1 MDNPV
6 TNAAVSTV
14 ADAATNA
21 GTVFNGLDWF
31 VIALFGLGMIATV
44 WYSMRKKNESGKDY
58 FLSGRD
64 ANWLQIGSSIYSS
77 NIGSEHLVGL
87 AGAGFVTGMAM
98 AHWEM
103 HGWLILVLGWAFVPL
118 YDRMKIFTMPEFL
131 ELRFSR
137 GSRNVLSLLT
147 MASLVLTKIAAT
159 IYAGDV
165 VIRTLLNVDS
175 VNLLGHNVD
184 IFWVI
189 ALGLAFTTGLYTIF
203 GGMRVIMYTAV
214 LQAPVLI
221 FGSVCIL
228 YMGLHVLGHGSLA
241 DGWKATLSAA
251 GKNVHLVR
259 SIHDPDWPWLAILPG
274 SAIIGFWYWCTD
286 QYIVQRVLAGKN
298 QQESRRGTILAAFF
312 KLTPVF
318 IFLVPGMVAFALT
331 QTPGS
336 GFTTG
341 GDAAYTSLVA
351 QGDAAY
357 TSLVAQILPHGLRG
371 MVACGMIVALM
382 ASLGSKFNA
391 SATLFTM
398 DFYREW
404 HPTASGR
411 TEVIVGRIAT
421 AAIVF
426 IGICWVLV
434 IKSLH
439 MPLYE
444 YLQNVQG
451 YLSPAIAV
459 LFALGVFWKRATAPA
474 ALWAFV
480 VGMLGGFGRLA
491 ADLIIAR
498 PINTLKGI
506 TDGNLSM
513 LNYLVKGSVNVAAEK
528 TQQIKDQIQEATSQM
543 ASALPLV
550 KDQLA
555 IKIQCLQQILG
566 GTGITPDQ
574 YNEKKTIVEA
584 ALPALKTQ
592 LHEQWGLIFSF
603 QQNIHWL
610 YYCEGL
616 LVVTAALMIIISL
629 LTRAPDPKTVKYT
642 YYGAT
647 PEEKAATRASWN
659 AMDVVLSLIVVAVIV
674 LFYIKFW

>member
-1 MDNPV
+1 MNEI
-6 TNAAVSTV
+6 TNNVET
-14 ADAATNA
+14 ATNA
-21 GTVFNGLDWF
+21 LAASSVAGGMNGTVFNGLDVA
-31 VIALFGLGMIATV
+31 VILFFAIGMIITV
-44 WYSMRKKNESGKDY
+44 WFSMRKKNESGKDY

-64 ANWLQIGSSIYSS
+64 ANWLQIGSSIFSS

-87 AGAGFVTGMAM
+87 AGAGFATGMAM

-103 HGWLILVLGWAFVPL
+103 HAYWILILGWAFVPL
-118 YDRMKIFTMPEFL
+118 YDRMKVFTMPEFL

-165 VIRTLLNVDS
+165 VIRTLLNVDHID
-175 VNLLGHNVD
+175 LFGHHIDV
-184 IFWVI
+184 FWAI
-189 ALGLAFTTGLYTIF
+189 ALGLAFTTGLYTVF

-228 YMGLHVLGHGSLA
+228 YMGLRVLGHGSLV
-241 DGWKATLSAA
+241 DGWHVTLATV
-251 GKNVHLVR
+251 GDNVHLVR
-259 SIHDPDWPWLAILPG
+259 SINDPDWPWLAILPG

-298 QQESRRGTILAAFF
+298 QQESRRGTILAGFF

-318 IFLVPGMVAFALT
+318 IFLVPGMIAFALT
-331 QTPGS
+331 KTPGV
-336 GFTTG
+336 GFS
-341 GDAAYTSLVA
+341 TS
-351 QGDAAY
+351 GDAAY

-404 HPTASGR
+404 YPNASGK
-411 TEVIVGRIAT
+411 TEVIVGRLAT
-421 AAIVF
+421 AVIVF

-434 IKSLH
+434 IKNLH
-439 MPLYE
+439 MPLYV

-459 LFALGVFWKRATAPA
+459 LFGMGVFWKRATAPA

-480 VGMLGGFGRLA
+480 IGMLGGFGRLA
-491 ADLIIAR
+491 ADLVMRNDAEAVTKLKEDLYHKVI
-498 PINTLKGI
+498 TL
-506 TDGNLSM
+506 
-513 LNYLVKGSVNVAAEK
+513 
-528 TQQIKDQIQEATSQM
+528 
-543 ASALPLV
+543 
-550 KDQLA
+550 
-555 IKIQCLQQILG
+555 
-566 GTGITPDQ
+566 DQ
-574 YNEKKTIVEA
+574 YNAGIAPIRA
-584 ALPALKTQ
+584 A
-592 LHEQWGLIFSF
+592 HNGIMFDFW
-603 QQNIHWL
+603 NIHWL

-616 LVVTAALMIIISL
+616 FVVTALLMVVISFM
-629 LTRAPDPKTVKYT
+629 TQAPDPKTIKYT
-642 YYGAT
+642 FYGAT
-647 PEEKAATRASWN
+647 LEEKAATRASWN
-659 AMDVVLSLIVVAVIV
+659 AMDVVLSLIVVGCVV

>member
-1 MDNPV
+1 MENSV
-6 TNAAVSTV
+6 TNVTDAVTNTVAAV
-14 ADAATNA
+14 AAATNT

-64 ANWLQIGSSIYSS
+64 ANWLQIGSSIFSS

-87 AGAGFVTGMAM
+87 AGAGFITGMAM

-103 HGWLILVLGWAFVPL
+103 HGWIILVLGWVFVPL

-175 VNLLGHNVD
+175 INLFGHQIDV
-184 IFWVI
+184 FWAI
-189 ALGLAFTTGLYTIF
+189 ALGLAATTGLYTIF
-203 GGMRVIMYTAV
+203 GGMRVIMYTSV

-221 FGSVCIL
+221 LGSVCIL
-228 YMGLHVLGHGSLA
+228 YMGLHALGHGSLA
-241 DGWKATLSAA
+241 EGWKATLDKVGS
-251 GKNVHLVR
+251 NVHLIR
-259 SIHDPDWPWLAILPG
+259 SNKDPEWPWLAILPG
-274 SAIIGFWYWCTD
+274 SAMIGFWYWCTD

-298 QQESRRGTILAAFF
+298 QQESRRGTILAGFF

-318 IFLVPGMVAFALT
+318 IFLVPGMIAYALT
-331 QTPGS
+331 QTPS
-336 GFTTG
+336 AGFS
-341 GDAAYTSLVA
+341 TS
-351 QGDAAY
+351 GDAAY

-404 HPTASGR
+404 YPNASGK
-411 TEVIVGRIAT
+411 TEVLVGRIAT

-426 IGICWVLV
+426 VGICWVLV

-439 MPLYE
+439 TNLYL

-459 LFALGVFWKRATAPA
+459 LFIAGVFWKRATAPA

-480 VGMLGGFGRLA
+480 VGMVGGFARLA
-491 ADLIIAR
+491 ADLVMRNDSETVSKLKEDLYHGVI
-498 PINTLKGI
+498 TL
-506 TDGNLSM
+506 
-513 LNYLVKGSVNVAAEK
+513 
-528 TQQIKDQIQEATSQM
+528 
-543 ASALPLV
+543 
-550 KDQLA
+550 
-555 IKIQCLQQILG
+555 
-566 GTGITPDQ
+566 DQ
-574 YNEKKTIVEA
+574 YNAGIAPIHAKF
-584 ALPALKTQ
+584 
-592 LHEQWGLIFSF
+592 GLLFDFWNIF
-603 QQNIHWL
+603 WL
-610 YYCEGL
+610 YYCEWL
-616 LVVTAALMIIISL
+616 FLFTAALMVVISL
-629 LTRAPDPKTVKYT
+629 LTKAPDPKTVKYT

-659 AMDVVLSLIVVAVIV
+659 AMDVVLSLIVVGTIV

>member
-1 MDNPV
+1 MNEITNNAV
-6 TNAAVSTV
+6 LVSTNALATASV
-14 ADAATNA
+14 AGGLN
-21 GTVFNGLDWF
+21 GTVFNGLDLIVIIAFGIGMLITIWF
-31 VIALFGLGMIATV
+31 
-44 WYSMRKKNESGKDY
+44 SMRKKNESGKDY

-64 ANWLQIGSSIYSS
+64 ANWLQIGSSIFSS

-87 AGAGFVTGMAM
+87 AGAGFATGMAM

-103 HGWLILVLGWAFVPL
+103 HAYWIIILGWAFVPL
-118 YDRMKIFTMPEFL
+118 YDRMKVFTMPEFL

-175 VNLLGHNVD
+175 INLFGHQIDV
-184 IFWVI
+184 FWAI
-189 ALGLAFTTGLYTIF
+189 ALGLAATTGLYTIF

-214 LQAPVLI
+214 LQSPVLI

-228 YMGLHVLGHGSLA
+228 IKGLSVLGHGSLIA
-241 DGWKATLSAA
+241 GWHITLSTV
-251 GKNVHLVR
+251 GQNVHLIR
-259 SIHDPDWPWLAILPG
+259 PAHDPVWAWTAVLPA

-298 QQESRRGTILAAFF
+298 QQESRRGTILAGFF

-318 IFLVPGMVAFALT
+318 IFLVPGMIAFTLT
-331 QTPGS
+331 KTPGV
-336 GFTTG
+336 GFS
-341 GDAAYTSLVA
+341 TS
-351 QGDAAY
+351 GDAAY

-404 HPTASGR
+404 YPNASGK
-411 TEVIVGRIAT
+411 TEVFVGRLAT

-426 IGICWVLV
+426 LGICWVLV

-439 MPLYE
+439 SNLYV
-444 YLQNVQG
+444 YLQSVQG

-459 LFALGVFWKRATAPA
+459 LFITGVFWKRATAPA
-474 ALWAFV
+474 ALWSFSIGV
-480 VGMLGGFGRLA
+480 LGGFARLA
-491 ADLIIAR
+491 ADIYMRSNETVVNDAKNNLYHGLISIDQYHAIIA
-498 PINTLKGI
+498 PI
-506 TDGNLSM
+506 
-513 LNYLVKGSVNVAAEK
+513 
-528 TQQIKDQIQEATSQM
+528 QQK
-543 ASALPLV
+543 
-550 KDQLA
+550 
-555 IKIQCLQQILG
+555 
-566 GTGITPDQ
+566 
-574 YNEKKTIVEA
+574 Y
-584 ALPALKTQ
+584 
-592 LHEQWGLIFSF
+592 GLIYDLWTI
-603 QQNIHWL
+603 NWL
-610 YYCEGL
+610 YYCQIL
-616 LVVTAALMIIISL
+616 FVVTAVLMVIISL
-629 LTRAPDPKTVKYT
+629 LTKAPDPKTIKYT
-642 YYGAT
+642 WYGAT
-647 PEEKAATRASWN
+647 AAEKAATRASWN
-659 AMDVVLSLIVVAVIV
+659 TTDVVLSLIVIGCVV

>member
-1 MDNPV
+1 MNQI
-6 TNAAVSTV
+6 TNSVDV
-14 ADAATNA
+14 ATNA
-21 GTVFNGLDWF
+21 LATAAVAGSMNGTVFDGRDLAVIVLF
-31 VIALFGLGMIATV
+31 VVGMVLTV

-64 ANWLQIGSSIYSS
+64 ANWLQIGSSIFSS

-87 AGAGFVTGMAM
+87 AGAGFATGMAM

-103 HGWLILVLGWAFVPL
+103 HAYWILVLGWAFVPL

-165 VIRTLLNVDS
+165 VIRTLLNVDHIN
-175 VNLLGHNVD
+175 VFGHQIDV
-184 IFWVI
+184 FWAI
-189 ALGLAFTTGLYTIF
+189 ALGLAFTTGLYTVF

-228 YMGLHVLGHGSLA
+228 FMGLRVLGHGNLL
-241 DGWKATLSAA
+241 DGWHATLTTV
-251 GKNVHLVR
+251 GDNVHLVR

-298 QQESRRGTILAAFF
+298 QQESRRGTILAGFF

-318 IFLVPGMVAFALT
+318 IFLVPGMIAFALT
-331 QTPGS
+331 KTPGV
-336 GFTTG
+336 GFS
-341 GDAAYTSLVA
+341 TS
-351 QGDAAY
+351 GDAAY

-404 HPTASGR
+404 HPTASPK
-411 TEVIVGRIAT
+411 TEVVVGRIAT
-421 AAIVF
+421 AVIVF

-434 IKSLH
+434 IKNLH
-439 MPLYE
+439 MPLYL

-459 LFALGVFWKRATAPA
+459 LFGMGVFWKRATAPA

-480 VGMLGGFGRLA
+480 IGMLGGFGRLA
-491 ADLIIAR
+491 ADLVMRNDADAV
-498 PINTLKGI
+498 TKLKG
-506 TDGNLSM
+506 DL
-513 LNYLVKGSVNVAAEK
+513 Y
-528 TQQIKDQIQEATSQM
+528 
-543 ASALPLV
+543 
-550 KDQLA
+550 
-555 IKIQCLQQILG
+555 
-566 GTGITPDQ
+566 
-574 YNEKKTIVEA
+574 
-584 ALPALKTQ
+584 
-592 LHEQWGLIFSF
+592 HGLINQAQYDAGIAPIKAGHNAIMFDF
-603 QQNIHWL
+603 WNIHCL
-610 YYCEGL
+610 YYCEVL
-616 LVVTAALMIIISL
+616 FVLTAALMIIISL
-629 LTRAPDPKTVKYT
+629 MTKAPDPKTIKYT
-642 YYGAT
+642 WYGAT
-647 PEEKAATRASWN
+647 PDEKAATRASWT
-659 AMDVVLSLIVVAVIV
+659 ATDVVLSLIVLACVV

>member
-1 MDNPV
+1 MNQI
-6 TNAAVSTV
+6 TNSVDV
-14 ADAATNA
+14 ATNA
-21 GTVFNGLDWF
+21 LAMASVSGGLNGTVFNGLDLA
-31 VIALFGLGMIATV
+31 VIIAFALGMIATV

-64 ANWLQIGSSIYSS
+64 ANWLQIGSSIFSS

-103 HGWLILVLGWAFVPL
+103 HGWIILILGWVFVPL

-147 MASLVLTKIAAT
+147 IASLVLTKIAAT

-165 VIRTLLNVDS
+165 VIRTLLNVDKIH
-175 VNLLGHNVD
+175 LPILGD
-184 IFWVI
+184 IDVFWAI

-214 LQAPVLI
+214 LQTPVLI
-221 FGSVCIL
+221 FGSLCIL
-228 YMGLHVLGHGSLA
+228 FVGLRALGHGSIV
-241 DGWKATLSAA
+241 DGWHAMLTSA
-251 GKNVHLVR
+251 GNNVHLIR
-259 SIHDPDWPWLAILPG
+259 AKADPEWGWTKVLPS

-298 QQESRRGTILAAFF
+298 QQESRRGSILAGFF

-318 IFLVPGMVAFALT
+318 IFLIPGMIAFALT
-331 QTPGS
+331 QTPTS
-336 GFTTG
+336 GFTTN
-341 GDAAYTSLVA
+341 GDAAYTSLV
-351 QGDAAY
+351 G
-357 TSLVAQILPHGLRG
+357 QILPHGLRG

-404 HPTASGR
+404 NPNASPKS
-411 TEVIVGRIAT
+411 EVVVGRIAT

-434 IKSLH
+434 IKMLH
-439 MPLYE
+439 SNLYE
-444 YLQNVQG
+444 YLQSVQG

-459 LFALGVFWKRATAPA
+459 LFAVGVFWKRATAPA
-474 ALWAFV
+474 ALWSFSIGV
-480 VGMLGGFGRLA
+480 IGGFARLA
-491 ADLIIAR
+491 ADLIMKDAKAVDGSSLAQ
-498 PINTLKGI
+498 LKQHLYEGKI
-506 TDGNLSM
+506 
-513 LNYLVKGSVNVAAEK
+513 
-528 TQQIKDQIQEATSQM
+528 
-543 ASALPLV
+543 SA
-550 KDQLA
+550 
-555 IKIQCLQQILG
+555 
-566 GTGITPDQ
+566 DQ
-574 YNEKKTIVEA
+574 YATFIAPIKEKY
-584 ALPALKTQ
+584 
-592 LHEQWGLIFSF
+592 GLIFQF
-603 QQNIHWL
+603 ENIHWL
-610 YYCEGL
+610 YWCQIL
-616 LVVTAALMIIISL
+616 FVTTLALMIIISL
-629 LTRAPDPKTVKYT
+629 MTKAPDAKTVKYT
-642 YYGAT
+642 WYGAT
-647 PEEKAATRASWN
+647 AEEKAATRASWN
-659 AMDVVLSLIVVAVIV
+659 AMDVVLTLIVLGTIV

>member
-1 MDNPV
+1 MNRIATNDVLNATNNPV
-6 TNAAVSTV
+6 ASA
-14 ADAATNA
+14 AATGLN
-21 GTVFNGLDWF
+21 GTVFNGLDVV
-31 VIALFGLGMIATV
+31 VIACFIFGMIATV

-64 ANWLQIGSSIYSS
+64 ANWLQIGSSIFSS

-87 AGAGFVTGMAM
+87 AGAGFATGMAM

-103 HGWLILVLGWAFVPL
+103 QGWMILVLGWVFVPL
-118 YDRMKIFTMPEFL
+118 YDRMKVFTMPEFL

-165 VIRTLLNVDS
+165 VVRTLLNV
-175 VNLLGHNVD
+175 NTID
-184 IFWVI
+184 IFGIKLDVFWAI

-221 FGSVCIL
+221 FGSICIL
-228 YMGLHVLGHGSLA
+228 YTGLHVLGHGSLIG
-241 DGWKATLSAA
+241 GWRAMIAA
-251 GKNVHLVR
+251 VGGNVHLIR
-259 SIHDPDWPWLAILPG
+259 SARDPDFPWPAVLPA

-298 QQESRRGTILAAFF
+298 QQESRRGTILAGFL

-318 IFLVPGMVAFALT
+318 IFLVPGMIAFALT
-331 QTPGS
+331 KTPS
-336 GFTTG
+336 AGFN
-341 GDAAYTSLVA
+341 TS
-351 QGDAAY
+351 GDAAY

-398 DFYREW
+398 DFFREW
-404 HPTASGR
+404 YPKASGK
-411 TEVIVGRIAT
+411 TEVVVGRIAT
-421 AAIVF
+421 ACIVF

-439 MPLYE
+439 SNLYN

-459 LFALGVFWKRATAPA
+459 LFIGGVFWKRATARA
-474 ALWAFV
+474 ALWSFS
-480 VGMLGGFGRLA
+480 VGVIGGFAKLA
-491 ADLIIAR
+491 ADLVMR
-498 PINTLKGI
+498 NDSDRVTTLKEDLYHGTI
-506 TDGNLSM
+506 TL
-513 LNYLVKGSVNVAAEK
+513 
-528 TQQIKDQIQEATSQM
+528 
-543 ASALPLV
+543 
-550 KDQLA
+550 
-555 IKIQCLQQILG
+555 
-566 GTGITPDQ
+566 DQ
-574 YNEKKTIVEA
+574 YNGAIAPIKAKF
-584 ALPALKTQ
+584 
-592 LHEQWGLIFSF
+592 GLIFDF
-603 QQNIHWL
+603 WNFHQW
-610 YYCEGL
+610 YYCEAL
-616 LVVTAALMIIISL
+616 FAITAILMVIISFM
-629 LTRAPDPKTVKYT
+629 TTPPDPGTIKYT
-642 YYGAT
+642 WYGAT
-647 PEEKAATRASWN
+647 PEEKAATRASWS
-659 AMDVVLSLIVVAVIV
+659 ALDVLLSLIVVACSV

>member
-1 MDNPV
+1 MDNSTTNAV
-6 TNAAVSTV
+6 VNTLTNAA
-14 ADAATNA
+14 AAATA
-21 GTVFNGLDWF
+21 GPSAVLNNLDWF

-44 WYSMRKKNESGKDY
+44 WYSMLKKNESGKDY

-64 ANWLQIGSSIYSS
+64 ANWLQIGSSIFSS

-103 HGWLILVLGWAFVPL
+103 HGWLILVLGWVFVPV
-118 YDRMKIFTMPEFL
+118 YDRMKVFTMPEFL

-165 VIRTLLNVDS
+165 VVRTLLNVDTVS
-175 VNLLGHNVD
+175 LFGHKVD
-184 IFWVI
+184 VFWAI
-189 ALGLAFTTGLYTIF
+189 ALGLALTTGLYTIF

-228 YMGLHVLGHGSLA
+228 YMGLHVLGHGSLVE
-241 DGWKATLSAA
+241 GWKATLTAV
-251 GKNVHLVR
+251 GNNVHLVR
-259 SIHDPDWPWLAILPG
+259 SAKDPEWPWPAILPG

-298 QQESRRGTILAAFF
+298 QQESRRGCILAGFF

-318 IFLVPGMVAFALT
+318 IFLVPGMIAFALT
-331 QTPGS
+331 KTAGS
-336 GFTTG
+336 GFTTN
-341 GDAAYTSLVA
+341 
-351 QGDAAY
+351 GDAAY

-421 AAIVF
+421 GAIVF
-426 IGICWVLV
+426 LGICWVLV

-439 MPLYE
+439 TNLYL

-459 LFALGVFWKRATAPA
+459 LFGLGVFWKRATAPA
-474 ALWAFV
+474 ALWSFV
-480 VGMLGGFGRLA
+480 VGMVGGFARLA
-491 ADLIIAR
+491 ADIIMRNDAE
-498 PINTLKGI
+498 TVTGLKQQLYHGTISLDQFNAGI
-506 TDGNLSM
+506 APLR
-513 LNYLVKGSVNVAAEK
+513 EK
-528 TQQIKDQIQEATSQM
+528 F
-543 ASALPLV
+543 
-550 KDQLA
+550 
-555 IKIQCLQQILG
+555 
-566 GTGITPDQ
+566 
-574 YNEKKTIVEA
+574 
-584 ALPALKTQ
+584 
-592 LHEQWGLIFSF
+592 GLLFDF
-603 QQNIHWL
+603 WNIHWL
-610 YYCEGL
+610 YYCEAL
-616 LVVTAALMIIISL
+616 LVITATLMIGISL
-629 LTRAPDPKTVKYT
+629 MTRAPDPKTIKYT
-642 YYGAT
+642 WYGAT
-647 PEEKAATRASWN
+647 PEEKAATRDSWN
-659 AMDVVLSLIVVAVIV
+659 AMDVVLSLIVVAAIV
-674 LFYIKFW
+674 TFYIKFW

>member
-1 MDNPV
+1 MLV
-6 TNAAVSTV
+6 TI
-14 ADAATNA
+14 
-21 GTVFNGLDWF
+21 WF
-31 VIALFGLGMIATV
+31 
-44 WYSMRKKNESGKDY
+44 SMRKKNESGKDY

-64 ANWLQIGSSIYSS
+64 ANWLQIGSSIFSS

-87 AGAGFVTGMAM
+87 AGAGFATGMAM

-103 HGWLILVLGWAFVPL
+103 HAYWILVLGWVFVPL
-118 YDRMKIFTMPEFL
+118 YDRMKVFTMPEFL

-165 VIRTLLNVDS
+165 VIRTLLNVDHI
-175 VNLLGHNVD
+175 N
-184 IFWVI
+184 IFGYQIDVFWAI
-189 ALGLAFTTGLYTIF
+189 ALGLAFTTGLYTVF

-214 LQAPVLI
+214 LQSPVLI

-228 YMGLHVLGHGSLA
+228 FMGLRVLGHGNLI
-241 DGWKATLSAA
+241 DGWHATLTTV
-251 GKNVHLVR
+251 GDNVHLVR

-298 QQESRRGTILAAFF
+298 QQESRRGTILAGFF

-318 IFLVPGMVAFALT
+318 IFLVPGMIAFALT
-331 QTPGS
+331 KTPGV
-336 GFTTG
+336 GFSTN
-341 GDAAYTSLVA
+341 
-351 QGDAAY
+351 GDAAY

-404 HPTASGR
+404 YPNASGK
-411 TEVIVGRIAT
+411 TEVFVGRIAT
-421 AAIVF
+421 ATIVF
-426 IGICWVLV
+426 VGICWVLV
-434 IKSLH
+434 IKNLH
-439 MPLYE
+439 MPLYL

-459 LFALGVFWKRATAPA
+459 LFGLGVFWKRATAPA
-474 ALWAFV
+474 AVWAFV
-480 VGMLGGFGRLA
+480 IGMLAGFGRLA
-491 ADLIIAR
+491 LDLIMRNDADAVSK
-498 PINTLKGI
+498 LKVDHYHGVI
-506 TDGNLSM
+506 TQVQYDTGM
-513 LNYLVKGSVNVAAEK
+513 AA
-528 TQQIKDQIQEATSQM
+528 IRATH
-543 ASALPLV
+543 
-550 KDQLA
+550 
-555 IKIQCLQQILG
+555 
-566 GTGITPDQ
+566 
-574 YNEKKTIVEA
+574 N
-584 ALPALKTQ
+584 
-592 LHEQWGLIFSF
+592 GLMFDLW
-603 QQNIHWL
+603 NIHWL

-616 LVVTAALMIIISL
+616 FVLTALLMVIISL
-629 LTRAPDPKTVKYT
+629 MTKAPDPKTIKYT
-642 YYGAT
+642 WYGAT
-647 PEEKAATRASWN
+647 AEEKAATKASWN
-659 AMDVVLSLIVVAVIV
+659 ALDVVLSLIVVGCVV

>member
-1 MDNPV
+1 MNEITNNVETV
-6 TNAAVSTV
+6 TNAL
-14 ADAATNA
+14 AASSAAGGMN
-21 GTVFNGLDWF
+21 GTVFNGLDVA
-31 VIALFGLGMIATV
+31 VILFFAIGMIITV
-44 WYSMRKKNESGKDY
+44 WFSMRKKNESGKDY

-64 ANWLQIGSSIYSS
+64 ANWLQIGSSIFSS

-87 AGAGFVTGMAM
+87 AGAGFATGMAM

-103 HGWLILVLGWAFVPL
+103 HAYWILILGWAFVPL
-118 YDRMKIFTMPEFL
+118 YDRMKVFTMPEFL

-165 VIRTLLNVDS
+165 VIRTLLNVDHID
-175 VNLLGHNVD
+175 LFGHHIDV
-184 IFWVI
+184 FWAI
-189 ALGLAFTTGLYTIF
+189 ALGLAFTTGLYTVF

-228 YMGLHVLGHGSLA
+228 YMGLRVLGHGSLV
-241 DGWKATLSAA
+241 DGWHVTLATV
-251 GKNVHLVR
+251 GDNVHLVR
-259 SIHDPDWPWLAILPG
+259 SINDPDWPWLAILPG

-298 QQESRRGTILAAFF
+298 QQESRRGTILAGFF

-318 IFLVPGMVAFALT
+318 IFLVPGMIAFALT
-331 QTPGS
+331 KTPGV
-336 GFTTG
+336 GFS
-341 GDAAYTSLVA
+341 TS
-351 QGDAAY
+351 GDAAY

-404 HPTASGR
+404 YPNASGK
-411 TEVIVGRIAT
+411 TEVIVGRLAT
-421 AAIVF
+421 AIIVF

-434 IKSLH
+434 IKNLH
-439 MPLYE
+439 MPLYV

-459 LFALGVFWKRATAPA
+459 LFGMGVFWKRATAPA

-480 VGMLGGFGRLA
+480 IGMLGGFGRLA
-491 ADLIIAR
+491 ADLVMRNDAEAVTKLKEDLYHKVI
-498 PINTLKGI
+498 TL
-506 TDGNLSM
+506 
-513 LNYLVKGSVNVAAEK
+513 
-528 TQQIKDQIQEATSQM
+528 
-543 ASALPLV
+543 
-550 KDQLA
+550 
-555 IKIQCLQQILG
+555 
-566 GTGITPDQ
+566 DQ
-574 YNEKKTIVEA
+574 YNAGIAPIRA
-584 ALPALKTQ
+584 A
-592 LHEQWGLIFSF
+592 HNGIMFDFW
-603 QQNIHWL
+603 NIHWL

-616 LVVTAALMIIISL
+616 FVVTALLMVVISFM
-629 LTRAPDPKTVKYT
+629 TQAPDPKTIKYT
-642 YYGAT
+642 FYGAT
-647 PEEKAATRASWN
+647 LEEKAATRASWN
-659 AMDVVLSLIVVAVIV
+659 AMDVVLSLIVVGCVV